1 MAVKH
6 TVAHNCPHSEISTD
20 RDKSRKTHGARD
32 RREIAV
38 RGGGGGGGR
47 KVEERWG
54 SVLLWFRRGSYLVL
68 KYALMVAGDPFI
80 TGRKQKGVSLLI

>member
-1 MAVKH
+1 MVVKH
-6 TVAHNCPHSEISTD
+6 TVAHNCPHSEISTA

-38 RGGGGGGGR
+38 RGGGGGGG
-47 KVEERWG
+47 KVG

>member
-38 RGGGGGGGR
+38 RGGGGGGG
-47 KVEERWG
+47 KVGVCSAVVSEGELFGVKICLNGCWG
-54 SVLLWFRRGSYLVL
+54 SIYYRQEAEGGFSSH
-68 KYALMVAGDPFI
+68 LM
-80 TGRKQKGVSLLI
+80 